1 MDCTWITDYHG
12 MRRNITVNEGA
23 RGNQDIVSDRNLT
36 YHGSIHAD
44 AHHIADGRDSLAGSP
59 AFRPDCHAFMK
70 VAIVAKD
77 SIPIHGNVVGV
88 TQIKPLSNP
97 SATRNLNPMPSGM
110 ESEQG
115 FAKGSGNRVFPGLGL
130 PEKEMPY
137 PLIP

>member
-1 MDCTWITDYHG
+1 MDRTRIADHHG
-12 MRRNITVNEGA
+12 MRRDITVNEGS
-23 RGNQDIVSDRNLT
+23 GGYQDIVSNRNLT

-44 AHHIADGRDSLAGSP
+44 AHHIADGGDTLARSP

-97 SATRNLNPMPSGM
+97 SATRNLNPMFPRM
-110 ESEQG
+110 KPEQG
-115 FAKGSGNRVFPGLGL
+115 FVNGSGNRVFQGLCL

-137 PLIP
+137 PQIP